1 MLIPSSMRNWL
12 RLPSRIALLFG
23 LGALSV
29 AGANA
34 DTGEGHSGF
43 DPARVPQH
51 SVKTFGDLLV
61 WSEGGRIYTAEAGRE
76 VQELALGDTPEAHRL
91 RQLLERDHANVE
103 SPRALRDR
111 IILVGG
117 GGDGFHWAPPRQ
129 VNGRNKTNSS
139 ATRAAGKPADSGLT
153 MPVGRAG
160 MAEKPGVTSGDTKK

>member
-1 MLIPSSMRNWL
+1 MLIPSSTRNWL

-23 LGALSV
+23 LGALSA

-34 DTGEGHSGF
+34 DTRETHSGY
-43 DPARVPQH
+43 DPARVPQQC
-51 SVKTFGDLLV
+51 VKTFGDLLV
-61 WSEGGRIYTAEAGRE
+61 WSEGGRIYTAEAGKE
-76 VQELALGDTPEAHRL
+76 AQELALGDTPEARRL
-91 RQLLERDHANVE
+91 QRLLERDGASAD

-111 IILVGG
+111 IILVGA

-129 VNGRNKTNSS
+129 PNGRVKTNGS
-139 ATRAAGKPADSGLT
+139 ATRAAGKPADAGLT

>member
-1 MLIPSSMRNWL
+1 MTIPSSMRSWL
-12 RLPSRIALLFG
+12 HLPSRIALLFG
-23 LGALSV
+23 LGALSA
-29 AGANA
+29 AGSNA
-34 DTGEGHSGF
+34 DTREVHSGF

-61 WSEGGRIYTAEAGRE
+61 WSEDGRIYTAEAGRE

-91 RQLLERDHANVE
+91 RQLLERDGANVE

-129 VNGRNKTNSS
+129 VNGRDKTNGS
-139 ATRAAGKPADSGLT
+139 ATRAPVKPADAGLT
-153 MPVGRAG
+153 TPVGRASG
-160 MAEKPGVTSGDTKK
+160 AEKLGATSGDTKK

>member
-23 LGALSV
+23 LGALSA

-34 DTGEGHSGF
+34 NTGGDQSGYV
-43 DPARVPQH
+43 PARVPQH

-61 WSEGGRIYTAEAGRE
+61 WSEGGRIYTAEPGRE
-76 VQELALGDTPEAHRL
+76 VQELALGNTPEARRL
-91 RQLLERDHANVE
+91 QQLLERDGASAE
-103 SPRALRDR
+103 TPRALRDR

-129 VNGRNKTNSS
+129 PNGRDKANGS
-139 ATRAAGKPADSGLT
+139 ATRAASRPADAGLT

-160 MAEKPGVTSGDTKK
+160 VPEKPGTTSGDTKK